1 MTIVICDSSFLI
13 LISKLEIL
21 NLLITL
27 FDNIIIP
34 IAVFKETVEKGKD
47 KKKMDAFL
55 IEKYIKEEKIIVK
68 KIKKSSE
75 KTKLMEDFNI
85 YEGEAEAILLYM
97 MEKANLLG
105 TDDFQS
111 IKVCKIFNIRYFS
124 TLSFLQICYSRNK
137 LTKNSV
143 LSKYNKLNEIGWYN
157 DELINYFKNKIKNKE
172 D

>member
-21 NLLITL
+21 DLLIKL

-55 IEKYIKEEKIIVK
+55 IEKYIKEEKINVK
-68 KIKKSSE
+68 KIENISE

-85 YEGEAEAILLYM
+85 HEGEAEAILLYL

-124 TLSFLQICYSRNK
+124 TLGFLQICYSRNI
-137 LTKNSV
+137 LAKNSI
-143 LSKYNKLNEIGWYN
+143 LLKYNKLNEIGWYN
-157 DELINYFKNKIKNKE
+157 DELINYFKNKI
-172 D
+172 